1 MSRPASQT
9 GLLLLIAGAAVDS
22 TSGLFTRLIS
32 ADAFTI
38 ASGRGFAAFAFLL
51 VLLLIRDRGRTVKT
65 LTSIGRWGALFVA
78 LNGFGM
84 VLTILSLSNTTVA
97 NFFMIFATAPF
108 AAAIAARLT
117 LGERLDAPTLLAAA
131 AGFVGIA
138 VMMFSG
144 ARSGGILGDL
154 LALGCVAC
162 YSAII
167 LIVRRHPGMDI
178 LPVSTLT
185 VLLSG
190 LLALPF
196 AHFAKVSPHDGVM
209 LALFGMLQLAIAN
222 LLIFNAAS
230 RIPAAQSGLL
240 GILNAAFA
248 PLWVFAFLGEI
259 PPKAT
264 LIGGAIIL
272 TAAVAHLAWTIAT
285 TRKPAPVGADAASR
299 AERTVG

>member
-1 MSRPASQT
+1 MPRLAPAQT

-32 ADAFTI
+32 ADGFTT
-38 ASGRGFAAFAFLL
+38 AAGRGFAACAFLL
-51 VLLLIRDRGRTVKT
+51 VLLALRDRLGLWRSLLGVG
-65 LTSIGRWGALFVA
+65 LWGAAFVG

-84 VLTILSLSNTTVA
+84 VLTILALSNTTVA
-97 NFFMIFATAPF
+97 NFFMIFATAPV
-108 AAAIAARLT
+108 AAIAARLL
-117 LGERLDAPTLLAAA
+117 LGERLDGATMLAAG

-138 VMMFSG
+138 VMMFAG

-162 YSAII
+162 YCGII

-178 LPVSTLT
+178 LPVSALT

-196 AHFAKVSPHDGVM
+196 ADFASVTPHDGVL
-209 LALFGMLQLAIAN
+209 LAMFGVLQLAIAN
-222 LLIFNAAS
+222 LLIFTAAS

-240 GILNAAFA
+240 GILNAGFA
-248 PLWVFAFLGEI
+248 PLWVFFFLGEV
-259 PPKAT
+259 PPPAT
-264 LIGGAIIL
+264 LVGGAIIL
-272 TAAVAHLAWTIAT
+272 TAAVGHLVWTV
-285 TRKPAPVGADAASR
+285 RR
-299 AERTVG
+299 AGRAMSA